1 MRREKSYKDRDE
13 CVFKEFIASRCMKRR
28 PEAIYTPSN
37 IPQPMDWQYK

>member
-1 MRREKSYKDRDE
+1 MKRPARKLMNAFSS
-13 CVFKEFIASRCMKRR
+13 VFIVSRCVKRR